1 MLSFLNFLIR
11 WSFYGIFFLVPIIFT
26 SNTSELFE
34 FNKMWLTFGFALLIA
49 AAWIGKMVLERQIK
63 IQKTPLDI
71 FILLFLASQFLST
84 ITSMDVHTSIWGYYS
99 RFNGGFLSLLTYIF
113 LYYAFVTNIQIKEYL
128 KHIFVSIASGVF
140 VALWGLPS
148 HFGYDPTCLMFRGT
162 LDVSCW
168 TDAFQPK
175 VRIFSTMGQP
185 DWLAAYLVYLLPI
198 STAFT
203 IMYSKHKN
211 KLFSLIFL
219 VITILF
225 YVDLL
230 YTGARSGFIGI
241 AASLGIF
248 FIYYLFSQK
257 NHLLKVLST
266 PKELLRDYWY
276 VLVVMVCIGVTTFFV
291 GTPFSQLS
299 FFTPGGVSQLFV
311 HKTAPA
317 PQAAIPSQA
326 KATPA
331 APPSQEFGGT
341 DSGKIRLYVWQGAW
355 DIFLSHPILGTGV
368 ETFAYA
374 YYQYRPVGHNLT
386 SEWDYLYNKAH
397 NEFLNYLATT
407 GALGFGTYMLMLG
420 VFLFVVSK
428 KIIRNNNE
436 VVEEK
441 NKITNISIT
450 DAPES
455 QNLLI
460 IALLSAYIGIL
471 VTNFFGFSVVIMNI
485 FLFLTPAFVFF
496 LQGSLDPSRTFA
508 FPQSAKVYKKTNE
521 IQWIVLGGVTLVW
534 SYFIIVLIRFW
545 IADTSYALGQ
555 NFDHVNE
562 YQAAYSYLHDAVTTR
577 PSEPVFQDELS
588 VNDAV
593 LAAAFYQQKDTQNG
607 QKLAQEALGVS
618 DQLVATHPNVIT
630 YWKSRVRVLYTLSQ
644 IDPQY
649 LPLALQAIEKA
660 HQLAPTDAKVSYNL
674 GLLYAQNNQLD
685 KAVQTL
691 EVTIK
696 LKPDYRDAYYAL
708 GLYYHQLALDKN
720 GHITSPDLEEKAV
733 KIMHLI
739 HDTMDQH
746 DDLKIIN
753 TLHSWGEE

>member
-49 AAWIGKMVLERQIK
+49 AAWIGKMVLEKQIK
-63 IQKTPLDI
+63 IQRTPLDI
-71 FILLFLASQFLST
+71 VIVLFLASQFLST
-84 ITSMDVHTSIWGYYS
+84 IFSMDVHTSIWGYYS
-99 RFNGGFLSLLTYIF
+99 RFNGGFLSLLTYVF
-113 LYYAFVTNIQIKEYL
+113 LYYAFVTNIELKDYL
-128 KHIFVSIASGVF
+128 KHILTSLASGVF

-168 TDAFQPK
+168 TSAFQPK

-198 STAFT
+198 STALT
-203 IMYSKHKN
+203 IVYAKQKN
-211 KLFSLIFL
+211 KLLTALFILL
-219 VITILF
+219 TALF

-241 AASLGIF
+241 VVSLGLF
-248 FIYYLFSQK
+248 FVYYLFSQWK
-257 NHLLKVLST
+257 QISKLLST
-266 PKELLRDYWY
+266 PKKVLLNYWY
-276 VLVVMVCIGVTTFFV
+276 ILVVLVCIGTITFFV
-291 GTPFSQLS
+291 GTPFAQLS
-299 FFTPGGVSQLFV
+299 FFTPGGISQLFA
-311 HKTAPA
+311 HKSAPA
-317 PQAAIPSQA
+317 PTTQQA
-326 KATPA
+326 KTATAAAAPA
-331 APPSQEFGGT
+331 APTQEFGGT
-341 DSGKIRLYVWQGAW
+341 DSGTIRLYVWEGAW
-355 DIFLSHPILGTGV
+355 KIFLHNPILGTGV

-374 YYQYRPVGHNLT
+374 YYQYRPAGHNLT

-407 GALGFGTYMLMLG
+407 GALGFGAYMAMLIASLWFMVHG
-420 VFLFVVSK
+420 LWQM
-428 KIIRNNNE
+428 RND
-436 VVEEK
+436 
-441 NKITNISIT
+441 
-450 DAPES
+450 DAETS
-455 QNLLI
+455 HTLYAKRYTLAALI
-460 IALLSAYIGIL
+460 ASYIGIL

-485 FLFLTPAFVFF
+485 FLFITPAFVFF
-496 LQGSLDPSRTFA
+496 IQNTLDSGKVLALPA
-508 FPQSAKVYKKTNE
+508 SAKPYKKTNE
-521 IQWIVLGGVTLVW
+521 VQWIVLGVIALVW
-534 SYFIIVLIRFW
+534 SYFIIVLVRFW
-545 IADTSYALGQ
+545 LADTSYALGQ
-555 NFDHVNE
+555 NYDHVNE
-562 YQAAYSYLHDAVTTR
+562 YQAAYSYLHDAVMTR

-607 QKLAQEALGVS
+607 QKLAQEALAVS
-618 DQLVATHPNVIT
+618 NQLVAAHPNVIT
-630 YWKSRVRVLYTLSQ
+630 YWKTRVRVMYTLSQ

-649 LPLALQAIEKA
+649 LPLALTAIQKA
-660 HQLAPTDAKVSYNL
+660 SQLAPTDAKVSYNL
-674 GLLYAQNNQLD
+674 GLIYAQNNQID

-691 EVTIK
+691 ERTIQ

-720 GHITSPDLEEKAV
+720 GHITNPDAEEKAV
-733 KIMHLI
+733 KTMHFI
-739 HDTMDQH
+739 HDTMDPR
-746 DDLKIIN
+746 DDLKIFE